1 MLVVPGVLLV
11 FYLYMVSINSAYRA
25 WQVRTGLLCLPN
37 SPFLAWF
44 RYAPKKYSL
53 SVVWRQKL
61 DLPVETLNKLADR
74 KQHLIDDFNN
84 NDKGYD

>member
-25 WQVRTGLLCLPN
+25 WQVRTGLLFLPN

-44 RYAPKKYSL
+44 RYAPKNIAYRGMTAKPIAS
-53 SVVWRQKL
+53 
-61 DLPVETLNKLADR
+61 
-74 KQHLIDDFNN
+74 
-84 NDKGYD
+84 